1 MIRRELPQSRRV
13 DHPMIQMPE
22 AGSVEG
28 SPFEAR
34 TLGQSVRCHSDD
46 SVFLLLM
53 LFGSFYFALAEH

>member
-1 MIRRELPQSRRV
+1 
-13 DHPMIQMPE
+13 MIQMPE